1 MAWGELPTL
10 KANQKSLKISQM
22 RVDIEVIGG
31 VATTTM
37 DITYYNPFNRDLV
50 GEFAMPLNEGEV
62 ISRYALMVN
71 GELREG
77 VVVEK
82 VKARKA
88 FEATV
93 RKKIDP
99 AIANITKG
107 NYFRTKIY
115 PIPAKGYKRVVVAFT
130 QRLDSEYYILPLQDQ
145 KPIDKFILDIKV
157 LKGSRENLNILA
169 EFNSINITEDD
180 RAYSMHFEKRN
191 FSMKRA
197 IKFRLPKLYS
207 SEYQIF
213 TETIAKKTYFYLNI
227 PTPSLSQKAKKTP
240 KRITIYWDNS
250 LSAIHRDI
258 DKELNLL
265 DSYLKRLKGSK
276 EVSLI
281 SFNYRLNVTKKFRI
295 TKDTTKLIEYIRSLK
310 NSGGTTLSRLRF
322 DKPTDEI
329 LLFSDGISTIG
340 EADTRKIKTPI
351 YTISSSSGSDYR
363 LLKRLASKSSGE
375 FINLNTLSSKEALDR
390 LFVNE
395 EKFISCS
402 YNKKDI
408 SEVYPNSPT
417 RVGKLFGVSGILKS
431 SKAEITINYGD
442 QNGVTQKQTFS
453 IEKKGNSSSIARIW
467 ATKKVEVLEYNEKR
481 NKKEIQRLGQ
491 KYSILTKNSAFIV
504 LDRVED
510 YLTHH
515 IRPPKKLIGEYN
527 RLLSIEK
534 KEKKDKSISIDKR
547 NLERINALKE
557 WYNTPPKVER
567 EKSLRVEE
575 EDGLGGD
582 IAPVEEPMARESIA
596 PVPVMASPSAT
607 REVKSKKTT
616 KPKASIKILAW
627 MPDAPYMKSLRG
639 LKRKDFDKS
648 YYKFEKEN
656 RNRPA
661 FYIEVSDYLFTQGR
675 HKRAVRVLTNILE
688 LDLANPELLKI
699 VAKRLLNE
707 KEYTM
712 SIMIYKEIKALR
724 PEEPQSYR
732 DLAIAYTHKKEYQKA
747 LDIYTYILSKEWGR
761 FDDIKDTIFNEYNA
775 LIAKHK
781 KSLNLKRVKKEYIFS
796 MPLDIRITV
805 SWSSNENDIDLW
817 VVDPNGE
824 KCYYSHPHTSVGGK
838 ISRDFTRGYGPEEF
852 SIKKAPRGIYTVY
865 LNYFSDSRQSIAGPV
880 TIYATLT
887 THYGTTKESSK
898 DIMIQLIKG
907 KETMQ
912 IGALEFSR

>member
-1 MAWGELPTL
+1 MVWGELPTL
-10 KANQKSLKISQM
+10 KADKKSLKISQM
-22 RVDIEVIGG
+22 SVDIEIVGR

-37 DITYYNPFNRDLV
+37 DITYYNPFNRDLI
-50 GEFAMPLNEGEV
+50 GEFAMPLNEGQV

-71 GELREG
+71 GKLREG

-88 FEATV
+88 FEAVV
-93 RKKIDP
+93 RREIDP

-115 PIPAKGYKRVVVAFT
+115 PIPSKGYKRVVVAFT
-130 QRLDSEYYILPLQDQ
+130 QKLDGNYYILPLQDQ
-145 KPIDKFILDIKV
+145 KPIDKFTLDIEV
-157 LKGSRENLNILA
+157 LKGSRESLNILA
-169 EFNSINITEDD
+169 EFNSINITEDS
-180 RAYSMHFEKRN
+180 RAYSMHFKKKN

-197 IKFRLPKLYS
+197 IKFRLPKLYDG
-207 SEYQIF
+207 EHQLF
-213 TETIAKKTYFYLNI
+213 TETIGKKTYFYLQT
-227 PTPSLSQKAKKTP
+227 PTPPLSKKVKKTP

-258 DKELNLL
+258 KKELNLL
-265 DSYLKRLKGSK
+265 DSYLKMLKGTK

-295 TKDTTKLIEYIRSLK
+295 TKDTTKLIKYIKSLK
-310 NSGGTTLSRLRF
+310 NSGGTTLSRLNF
-322 DKPTDEI
+322 NKSTDEV

-340 EADTRKIKTPI
+340 EAHIGKIKRPI

-363 LLKRLASKSSGE
+363 VLKELASRSNGE

-390 LFVNE
+390 LLLNE

-402 YNKKDI
+402 YKRGEI
-408 SEVYPNSPT
+408 GEVYPNGST
-417 RVGKLFGVSGILKS
+417 RVGKSFGVSGVLKS

-442 QNGVTQKQTFS
+442 QSGITQKQTFI
-453 IEKKGNSSSIARIW
+453 IEKKGNSNSIARIW
-467 ATKKVEVLEYNEKR
+467 ATKKIEALEYNEKR
-481 NKKEIQRLGQ
+481 NKKEIDRLSK

-515 IRPPKKLIGEYN
+515 IPPPLELRDEYN
-527 RLLSIEK
+527 RRLSLQK
-534 KEKKDKSISIDKR
+534 KEKKDKSISIHTK
-547 NLERINALKE
+547 NIERMDRLKE
-557 WYNTPPKVER
+557 WYNSPPKVKLEKDSISQDER
-567 EKSLRVEE
+567 
-575 EDGLGGD
+575 GGD
-582 IAPVEEPMARESIA
+582 IAPVPVAQA
-596 PVPVMASPSAT
+596 PSQ
-607 REVKSKKTT
+607 REVGKSLKKAP
-616 KPKASIKILAW
+616 KQKASIKILAW
-627 MPDAPYMKSLRG
+627 MPDAPYMKSLRE
-639 LKRKDFDKS
+639 LKRKDFDRS

-661 FYIEVSDYLFTQGR
+661 FYIEVSDYLFTHGM
-675 HKRAVRVLTNILE
+675 HKRAVRVLTNVLE

-712 SIMIYKEIKALR
+712 AIMIYKEIKALR

-732 DLAIAYTHKKEYQKA
+732 DLAIAYTRKKQYQKA

-781 KSLNLKRVKKEYIFS
+781 KSLNLKRVKREYIFS

-824 KCYYSHPHTSVGGK
+824 KCYYSHSHTSIGAK

-887 THYGTTKESSK
+887 THYGTSKERSK

-907 KETMQ
+907 KDTMQ